1 MSRFDFREV
10 RTRELSLQAR
20 QFYVAED
27 VPEDSQNE
35 ATIERIHGDLRVIL
49 HRRIYSTPAQSKTVE
64 FAFSSPLD
72 WWEHL
77 KLTLQTLWPEAFG
90 WLRPRF
96 GLQIK
101 SKTVYAIALFPDLPV
116 EPGKMRTIIQW
127 TDGRP

>member
-10 RTRELSLQAR
+10 KTHELSLQAQR
-20 QFYVAED
+20 FYVAQD
-27 VPEDSQNE
+27 VPEDFHTE
-35 ATIERIHGDLRVIL
+35 ATIERIHGNLRVIL
-49 HRRIYSTPAQSKTVE
+49 HRRIYCTPARSETVE

-77 KLTLQTLWPEAFG
+77 KLTLQTRWPKAFG
-90 WLRPRF
+90 WLRPR
-96 GLQIK
+96 LALEIK

>member
-1 MSRFDFREV
+1 MSRLDFIQR
-10 RTRELSLQAR
+10 RPHELSLKAR
-20 QFYVAED
+20 NFYVAQD
-27 VPEDSQNE
+27 VPESFEPE

-49 HRRIYSTPAQSKTVE
+49 HRRIYSTPARSKTVE

-77 KLTLQTLWPEAFG
+77 KLTLQTRWPEAFG
-90 WLRPRF
+90 WLRPRL

-116 EPGKMRTIIQW
+116 ESLNIRTIIQW